1 MIKTTIKNKIKILI
15 SKFTNFQTKGE
26 EKVKVSKFPEKN
38 IHRKTLINR
47 KRKKEKQHLLT
58 LQNTVPRNQTVVLQK
73 ELSLEVIEC
82 LGLQKNNR

>member
-26 EKVKVSKFPEKN
+26 EKVFKFPEKN

-47 KRKKEKQHLLT
+47 KRKKEKKNLLT
-58 LQNTVPRNQTVVLQK
+58 IQNTVPRKQTAVLQK

-82 LGLQKNNR
+82 FG